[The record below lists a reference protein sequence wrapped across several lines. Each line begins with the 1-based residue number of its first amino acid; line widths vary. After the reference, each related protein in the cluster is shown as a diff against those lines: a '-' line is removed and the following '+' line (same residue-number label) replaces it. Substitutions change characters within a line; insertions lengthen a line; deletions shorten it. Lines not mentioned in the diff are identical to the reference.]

1 MNPEIILVLVQ
12 YRFRCSTWSYFVIV
26 LATYEKTGRLTGKK
40 PNNFSRL
47 ANPPNLL
54 LNLPKIKN
62 RKTPEGTALGQL
74 GRVGPQR
81 ANTLSGWQ
89 PNVSF
94 ERSQLGEGEGL
105 LVILPTAKEGKDFRP
120 PKQHTGGQNVG
131 IRKRL
136 IANAYNFKGLED
148 LRLHPAASN
157 LHPAA
162 SLCNSLAT
170 TLATKPAGRMRVL
183 LVLAITL
190 TEANQ

>member
-12 YRFRCSTWSYFVIV
+12 CRFSCLTWSYFALVLVIYRDSE
-26 LATYEKTGRLTGKK
+26 LTLLTGKK

-47 ANPPNLL
+47 ASRHSQKLL

-62 RKTPEGTALGQL
+62 SKTPEGTALGQL

-105 LVILPTAKEGKDFRP
+105 LVILPTAKEGKSRNKKDSL
-120 PKQHTGGQNVG
+120 Q
-131 IRKRL
+131 L
-136 IANAYNFKGLED
+136 INGSRD
-148 LRLHPAASN
+148 LRGAVLPYM
-157 LHPAA
+157 
-162 SLCNSLAT
+162 T
-170 TLATKPAGRMRVL
+170 TVLPNKVTPTPPGKMRVL
-183 LVLAITL
+183 LVVALM
-190 TEANQ
+190 EANQCEA

>member
-12 YRFRCSTWSYFVIV
+12 CRFRCLNWCYFALV
-26 LATYEKTGRLTGKK
+26 LVVYRDSELTLLTGKK

-47 ANPPNLL
+47 AIPPNLL
-54 LNLPKIKN
+54 LDLPKIKN

-105 LVILPTAKEGKDFRP
+105 LVILPTAKEGKSRNKKDSL
-120 PKQHTGGQNVG
+120 Q
-131 IRKRL
+131 L
-136 IANAYNFKGLED
+136 INGSRD
-148 LRLHPAASN
+148 LRGAVLPYM
-157 LHPAA
+157 
-162 SLCNSLAT
+162 T
-170 TLATKPAGRMRVL
+170 TVLPNKVTPTPPSKMRVL
-183 LVLAITL
+183 LVVALM
-190 TEANQ
+190 EANQCEA